1 MLRRFFLLIALVL
14 PCFFG
19 GMSISAQPVQA
30 QVSTG
35 LEEVGQTI
43 KLSNADPRQIVV
55 RIINI
60 ALGLI
65 GIILVCLMLYAGFL
79 WMTSGGK
86 EDQISRAKAIIRNA
100 IIGLII
106 ILSAWAIT
114 KFIIERLLGA
124 AGGGDGGG
132 SGGGSGYGC
141 GF

>member
-14 PCFFG
+14 PCLFG

-124 AGGGDGGG
+124 AGGGDVVIQVI
-132 SGGGSGYGC
+132 GY
-141 GF
+141 